1 MGATLFR
8 KHAVFKMDLGLQD
21 ASLFGGGETV
31 CVASLHCE
39 KNCYPHSYKWDF
51 EFIGSVDL
59 FQDRYLPETAY
70 FFDDGLSQASY
81 MPTGAAFTKHLKERY
96 AKAGPLTVAA
106 MQGMDWYGYSW
117 SDTDVQLLTE
127 RAHLKEFTYYL
138 GTRHAA
144 RVDDAGDI
152 EKMVREAYQ
161 IIATSERVW
170 LGRLWGLSA
179 SQVAE
184 LARVPDQTQFLTV
197 A

>member
-1 MGATLFR
+1 MGATLVR
-8 KHAVFKMDLGLQD
+8 KHAVYKMDLGLQT
-21 ASLFGGGETV
+21 ASMFGGGETV

-39 KNCYPHSYKWDF
+39 KNSYPHSYKWDF

-81 MPTGAAFTKHLKERY
+81 MPTGAAFTKHLRELY
-96 AKAGPLTVAA
+96 AKAGPLTVTA
-106 MQGMDWYGYSW
+106 MHEMDWFGYSW

-127 RAHLKEFTYYL
+127 RAHLKEFTYSL

-152 EKMVREAYQ
+152 EKMVREAYEV
-161 IIATSERVW
+161 IAASERVW
-170 LGRLWGLSA
+170 LSRLWSLSA
-179 SQVAE
+179 ANVAK
-184 LARVPDQTQFLTV
+184 LARVPDGTQFLTL

>member
-8 KHAVFKMDLGLQD
+8 KHAVYKMDLGLQA
-21 ASLFGGGETV
+21 ASMFGGGETV

-81 MPTGAAFTKHLKERY
+81 MPTGAAFTKHLKELY

-106 MQGMDWYGYSW
+106 MHEMDWYGYSW

-144 RVDDAGDI
+144 RVDDAGDV

-161 IIATSERVW
+161 VIAASERVW

-179 SQVAE
+179 SRVAE
-184 LARVPDQTQFLTV
+184 LARVPDGTQFLTL